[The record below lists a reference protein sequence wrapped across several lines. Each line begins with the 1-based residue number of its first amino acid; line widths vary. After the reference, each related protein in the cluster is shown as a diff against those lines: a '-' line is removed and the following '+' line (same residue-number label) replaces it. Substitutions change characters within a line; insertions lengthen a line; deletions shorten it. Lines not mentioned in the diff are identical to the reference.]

1 MVFTKNGKQ
10 VGKIS
15 FDKKPKV
22 PKKRARPDSDEG
34 DWHEPKPV
42 PKQASKQAPKRL
54 IKQKAK

>member
-42 PKQASKQAPKRL
+42 PKQAYK
-54 IKQKAK
+54 